1 MEKTSVLE
9 TPDLPPA
16 CVNCAHLLTENRKLS
31 RDVKTL
37 REIMKRQ
44 QKGVKKYRRKS
55 KNKVTF
61 GFSSISDA
69 LSWKVGQFDTFLRN
83 YNGICLFMFLVNNL
97 ESRIK
102 KLKTAVKSPE
112 KSKGVEEAIATDSDE
127 NDDEGDY
134 EMEEST
140 RKKKVA
146 LMHPIMKPKQKHLK
160 LRNQLTWTCK
170 LTCCVTGYLYK
181 KHMNFLP
188 HHHYK
193 FLCVFLPWVPEVLPC
208 S

>member
-9 TPDLPPA
+9 TPDQPDVSPA

-44 QKGVKKYRRKS
+44 QKEVKKYRRKS

-83 YNGICLFMFLVNNL
+83 YNGIGLFIFLVNNL

-127 NDDEGDY
+127 NDDEEDY
-134 EMEEST
+134 EMEEEYSEEESSSH
-140 RKKKVA
+140 A
-146 LMHPIMKPKQKHLK
+146 
-160 LRNQLTWTCK
+160 
-170 LTCCVTGYLYK
+170 
-181 KHMNFLP
+181 P
-188 HHHYK
+188 HYETETSETEESID
-193 FLCVFLPWVPEVLPC
+193 LDM
-208 S
+208 